1 MDIDSGQYPVDVQ
14 EISPEWF
21 VVRTKPRQ
29 ERVAACHLRQRE
41 VEPYCPL
48 FLEPPWHRRAP
59 RGPTPLFSGYIFVR
73 CNPRTRLNAVSYCP
87 GVLTVVRFSR
97 EPATVDQ
104 EVIDALRQREAD
116 HGYVIPTELELG
128 IEEGRKV
135 RVMAGPLK
143 DMEGVFRGYLRGGQR
158 ARILMEFLR
167 RRSLVEVETELLA
180 VVRA

>member
-1 MDIDSGQYPVDVQ
+1 MKGESGRYPIDVEKFP
-14 EISPEWF
+14 PEWL

-29 ERVAACHLRQRE
+29 ERVAVCHLRQRE

-48 FLEPPWHRRAP
+48 YLEPPWHPRAP
-59 RGPTPLFSGYIFVR
+59 KGPVPLFGGYIFVR
-73 CNPRTRLNAVSYCP
+73 CNPHSQLNAVSYCP
-87 GVLTVVRFSR
+87 GVFRPVRFDR
-97 EPATVDQ
+97 VLATVDQ
-104 EVIDALRQREAD
+104 DLIDALKLRESD
-116 HGYVIPTELELG
+116 RGYVIPPEMEFG

-158 ARILMEFLR
+158 ARVLMEFLR

-180 VVRA
+180 VARA